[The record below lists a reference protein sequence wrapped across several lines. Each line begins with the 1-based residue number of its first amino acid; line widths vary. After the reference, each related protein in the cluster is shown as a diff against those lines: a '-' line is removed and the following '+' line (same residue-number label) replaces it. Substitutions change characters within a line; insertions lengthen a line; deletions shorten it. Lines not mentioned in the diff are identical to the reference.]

1 MSKKTDA
8 EIAAIMARFDAEMQ
22 SKQPGRRGGRTQLAP
37 YAEQFRRYI
46 EMGWTRKEILAELK
60 AHGLSTSV
68 ATLRDVL
75 GIHEETKAVRKP
87 RVQTV
92 GAQR

>member
-8 EIAAIMARFDAEMQ
+8 EIAAIMARLDAEMQ
-22 SKQPGRRGGRTQLAP
+22 SKQPGRRGGRNMFAP
-37 YAEQFRRYI
+37 YAEQLRRYI
-46 EMGWTRKEILAELK
+46 EMGWTRREILAELK
-60 AHGLSTSV
+60 AQGLSTSA

-92 GAQR
+92 EAQR